1 MVIFDEIWFDFSWK
15 LSDDLK
21 RQLSIVFNFIP
32 KCTFNKVLLEVGF
45 GEELDNIGW
54 LHFFDF
60 LWDGGQTRLTSVTVV
75 VSKTV
80 DRTLKQKQQF
90 GEVLL

>member
-1 MVIFDEIWFDFSWK
+1 MVIFDDIWFDFSGK
-15 LSDDLK
+15 FSDDLK

-32 KCTFNKVLLEVGF
+32 ECAFNKVLLEVGL

-60 LWDGGQTRLTSVTVV
+60 L
-75 VSKTV
+75 
-80 DRTLKQKQQF
+80 
-90 GEVLL
+90 